1 LKDGT
6 TTRQGIATPSKRNAP
21 IEATVVSVII
31 RDFIHLTER
40 LSSVSLVVLMS
51 DYYEKVCVQVEQ
63 QQGVLTSI
71 SNHSMVVTFATVEG
85 ADAHARR
92 ALRCALAI
100 ALIAYQTRFWIRQAF
115 PEQGLDKFGVGI
127 GIHSGE
133 LMFAEFGLA
142 PHVQHVAS
150 GHAVSISSL
159 LSVKSKEL
167 DWNVVCS
174 EQALEAAGQGVQTR
188 RRALIGAD
196 WLKQPVNVA
205 EVVVVRDDDD
215 EEIVVTKSGKML
227 ETTLEMGQGTRSGR
241 YPAFDPEHH
250 AVVDGVHS
258 ADFPAIPGYR
268 CLRPVGKGGMSR
280 VFLVERLRDGAQLA
294 LKFADGSVSEDSEML
309 YRFVEEYGL
318 LEQLHHPNV
327 LQIYDQG
334 VTDDVLFIVMEY
346 LPGGTLKQQIEK
358 KGMDPD
364 RAWSVLREM
373 VQALV
378 EVHRMGIIHRD
389 IKPENIMLRND
400 GTAVLGDFGVAR
412 RIYKAHRHGQ
422 IEYIVGTPYFMSP
435 EQALGDAEDESTDI
449 YSMGAVFFNML
460 TGEKPYK
467 GESLEEIVQQH
478 LHAPVPKLPARY
490 HHLQF
495 ILDRMMSK
503 DRDRRYSAAEL
514 LDVLGESAV
523 LS

>member
-1 LKDGT
+1 MKENGKS
-6 TTRQGIATPSKRNAP
+6 GEPKRGAP

-40 LSSVSLVVLMS
+40 LSSTSLVVLMR

-71 SNHSMVVTFATVEG
+71 SNHSMVVTFSEVAGE
-85 ADAHARR
+85 DAHARR

-115 PEQGLDKFGVGI
+115 PEQGLDRFGVGI

-133 LMFAEFGLA
+133 LIFADFGLE
-142 PHVQHVAS
+142 PHVQQVAS

-174 EQALEAAGQGVQTR
+174 ERALEAAGQGVQIR
-188 RRALIGAD
+188 RRALIGAE

-205 EVVVVRDDDD
+205 EVVVVRDEG
-215 EEIVVTKSGKML
+215 EEVAVTKSGKML
-227 ETTLEMGQGTRSGR
+227 DTTLELECGTRSGR
-241 YPAFDPEHH
+241 YPSFDATGHVAEEC
-250 AVVDGVHS
+250 ASS

-268 CLRPVGKGGMSR
+268 CLHPLGKGGMSR
-280 VFLVERLRDGAQLA
+280 VYLVERLRDGAQLA

-346 LPGGTLKQQIEK
+346 LPGGTLKQYIGN
-358 KGMDPD
+358 KGMEPE

-400 GTAVLGDFGVAR
+400 GAAVLGDFGVAR

-435 EQALGDAEDESTDI
+435 EQALGDIEDESTDI

-478 LHAPVPKLPARY
+478 LHAPVPKLPLRFR
-490 HHLQF
+490 HLQF
-495 ILDRMMSK
+495 MLDRMMSK
-503 DRDRRYSAAEL
+503 DKEQRYSAAAL
-514 LDVLGESAV
+514 LDLVGELEV

>member
-1 LKDGT
+1 MTSK
-6 TTRQGIATPSKRNAP
+6 QGIATESKRNVP
-21 IEATVVSVII
+21 IEATVVSIII

-40 LSSVSLVVLMS
+40 LSSVSLAVLMR

-71 SNHSMVVTFATVEG
+71 SNHSMVVTFSAVEG
-85 ADAHARR
+85 EDVHARR

-115 PEQGLDKFGVGI
+115 PDQGLDKFGVGI
-127 GIHSGE
+127 GIHTGE
-133 LMFAEFGLA
+133 LIFAEFGVS
-142 PHVQHVAS
+142 PHVQLVAS

-174 EQALEAAGQGVQTR
+174 EQALAAAGQGVQTR
-188 RRALIGAD
+188 RRALIGAE
-196 WLKQPVNVA
+196 WLKHPVNVS
-205 EVVVVRDDDD
+205 EVVVIRDG
-215 EEIVVTKSGKML
+215 EEEETASGKML
-227 ETTLEMGQGTRSGR
+227 DTTLELEYGTRSGR
-241 YPAFDPEHH
+241 YPSFDPASHVAAE
-250 AVVDGVHS
+250 AVPS

-268 CLRPVGKGGMSR
+268 CLRPIGQGGMSR
-280 VFLVERLRDGAQLA
+280 VFLVERLRDGAHLA

-318 LEQLHHPNV
+318 LEQVHHPNV
-327 LQIYDQG
+327 LQIFDQG

-346 LPGGTLKQQIEK
+346 LPGGTLKQHIGK
-358 KGMDPD
+358 KGMDPE

-412 RIYKAHRHGQ
+412 RIYKAHHHGS
-422 IEYIVGTPYFMSP
+422 IDYIVGTPYFMSP
-435 EQALGDAEDESTDI
+435 EQALGDVEDESTDI

-467 GESLEEIVQQH
+467 GESLEAIVQQH
-478 LHAPVPKLPARY
+478 LHSPVPKLPAHYR
-490 HHLQF
+490 HLQF
-495 ILDRMMSK
+495 FLDRMMAK
-503 DRDRRYSAAEL
+503 DKEQRYSAPAL
-514 LDVLGESAV
+514 LDLLGELRV

>member
-1 LKDGT
+1 VNGNTASIKPG
-6 TTRQGIATPSKRNAP
+6 RGGP

-40 LSSVSLVVLMS
+40 LSSNSLVVLMS

-71 SNHSMVVTFATVEG
+71 SNHSMVVTFSEVEG

-100 ALIAYQTRFWIRQAF
+100 ALIAYQTRFWIRKAF
-115 PEQGLDKFGVGI
+115 PDQGLDRFGVGI

-133 LMFAEFGLA
+133 LILAEFGLE
-142 PHVQHVAS
+142 PNKQQVAS

-205 EVVVVRDDDD
+205 EVVVVRD
-215 EEIVVTKSGKML
+215 EEEEAVVSQPGKIL
-227 ETTLEMGQGTRSGR
+227 ETTLEFEQGTRSGR
-241 YPAFDPEHH
+241 YPKFDPERSTAEEDFVK
-250 AVVDGVHS
+250 AV
-258 ADFPAIPGYR
+258 DFPAIPGYR
-268 CLRPVGKGGMSR
+268 CLRPIGQGGMSR

-294 LKFADGSVSEDSEML
+294 LKFANGSVSEDSEML

-346 LPGGTLKQQIEK
+346 LPGGTLKQYIGD
-358 KGMDPD
+358 KGMEPQQ
-364 RAWSVLREM
+364 AWSVLREM

-412 RIYKAHRHGQ
+412 RIYKAHHRDS
-422 IEYIVGTPYFMSP
+422 IDYIVGTPYFMSP
-435 EQALGDAEDESTDI
+435 EQALGDLEDESTDI

-467 GESLEEIVQQH
+467 GESLEAIVQQH
-478 LHAPVPKLPARY
+478 LHAPVPKLPTRY
-490 HHLQF
+490 RHLQF
-495 ILDRMMSK
+495 FLDRMMAK
-503 DRDRRYSAAEL
+503 DKEQRYSATAL
-514 LDVLGESAV
+514 LDVLGELEV
-523 LS
+523 LP

>member
-1 LKDGT
+1 MKDVSMPGEAEP
-6 TTRQGIATPSKRNAP
+6 GLP

-31 RDFIHLTER
+31 RDFIHLTEH
-40 LSSVSLVVLMS
+40 LSSSSLADLMG

-71 SNHSMVVTFATVEG
+71 SNHSMVVAFSDVEG
-85 ADAHARR
+85 MDAPARR

-127 GIHSGE
+127 GIHSGD
-133 LMFAEFGLA
+133 LIFAEFGLA
-142 PHVQHVAS
+142 PHALRVAS

-159 LSVKSKEL
+159 LAVKSKEL

-174 EQALEAAGQGVQTR
+174 EQALTAAGRGVQIR
-188 RRALIGAD
+188 RRARIGAD
-196 WLKQPVNVA
+196 WLKHPVDVV
-205 EVVVVRDDDD
+205 EVVVVRD
-215 EEIVVTKSGKML
+215 EEGAVAETGTADVL
-227 ETTLEMGQGTRSGR
+227 DTTLDLHQGGYSNR
-241 YPAFDPEHH
+241 YPVFD
-250 AVVDGVHS
+250 S
-258 ADFPAIPGYR
+258 AHQVADSALSAAFPAIPGYR
-268 CLRPVGKGGMSR
+268 CLRPIGQGGMSR

-294 LKFADGSVSEDSEML
+294 LKFAAGSVSEDSEIL

-318 LEQLHHPNV
+318 LEQVRHPNV

-346 LPGGTLKQQIEK
+346 LSGGTLKQRIGSR
-358 KGMDPD
+358 GMEPE
-364 RAWSVLREM
+364 RAWCVLREM
-373 VQALV
+373 ARALV

-389 IKPENIMLRND
+389 IKPENILLRSD

-412 RIYKAHRHGQ
+412 RVYKALQ
-422 IEYIVGTPYFMSP
+422 AVPTDYIVGTPYFMSP
-435 EQALGDAEDESTDI
+435 EQALGEDEDERTDI

-460 TGEKPYK
+460 TGEKPFR
-467 GESLEEIVQQH
+467 GETLEEIVQQH
-478 LHAPVPKLPARY
+478 LHAPVPRLPSRY
-490 HHLQF
+490 RHLQF
-495 ILDRMMSK
+495 FLDRMMSK
-503 DRDRRYSAAEL
+503 DKKQRYSAAEL
-514 LDVLGESAV
+514 QDLLGELRV

>member
-1 LKDGT
+1 VKENGKS
-6 TTRQGIATPSKRNAP
+6 GEPKRGVP

-40 LSSVSLVVLMS
+40 LSSTSLVVLMR

-71 SNHSMVVTFATVEG
+71 SNHSMVVTFSEVAGE
-85 ADAHARR
+85 DAHARR

-115 PEQGLDKFGVGI
+115 PEQGLDRFGVGI

-133 LMFAEFGLA
+133 LIFADFGLE
-142 PHVQHVAS
+142 PHVQQVAS

-174 EQALEAAGQGVQTR
+174 EQALEAAGQGVQIR
-188 RRALIGAD
+188 RRALIGAE

-205 EVVVVRDDDD
+205 EVVVVRDEG
-215 EEIVVTKSGKML
+215 EEVAVTESGKML
-227 ETTLEMGQGTRSGR
+227 DTTLELECGTRSGR
-241 YPAFDPEHH
+241 YPSFDATGHVAEEGTP
-250 AVVDGVHS
+250 S

-268 CLRPVGKGGMSR
+268 CLHPLGKGGMSR
-280 VFLVERLRDGAQLA
+280 VYLVERLRDGVQLA

-346 LPGGTLKQQIEK
+346 LLRGTLK
-358 KGMDPD
+358 
-364 RAWSVLREM
+364 
-373 VQALV
+373 
-378 EVHRMGIIHRD
+378 
-389 IKPENIMLRND
+389 
-400 GTAVLGDFGVAR
+400 
-412 RIYKAHRHGQ
+412 
-422 IEYIVGTPYFMSP
+422 
-435 EQALGDAEDESTDI
+435 
-449 YSMGAVFFNML
+449 
-460 TGEKPYK
+460 
-467 GESLEEIVQQH
+467 
-478 LHAPVPKLPARY
+478 
-490 HHLQF
+490 
-495 ILDRMMSK
+495 
-503 DRDRRYSAAEL
+503 
-514 LDVLGESAV
+514 
-523 LS
+523 

>member
-1 LKDGT
+1 VTGNGK
-6 TTRQGIATPSKRNAP
+6 SSVP

-31 RDFIHLTER
+31 REFIHLTER
-40 LSSVSLVVLMS
+40 LSSTSLVVLMR

-71 SNHSMVVTFATVEG
+71 SNHSMVVTFSEVAG

-100 ALIAYQTRFWIRQAF
+100 ALIAYQTRFWIQQAF
-115 PEQGLDKFGVGI
+115 PEQGLDRFGVGI

-133 LMFAEFGLA
+133 LIFAEFGLA
-142 PHVQHVAS
+142 PHIQYVAS

-167 DWNVVCS
+167 DWNIVCS
-174 EQALEAAGQGVQTR
+174 EQALDAAGQGVQTR
-188 RRALIGAD
+188 RRAMIGAD
-196 WLKQPVNVA
+196 WLEQPVNAA
-205 EVVVVRDDDD
+205 EVVVVRD
-215 EEIVVTKSGKML
+215 EEEEDVVSKSGKML
-227 ETTLEMGQGTRSGR
+227 ETTLEFERGARSGR
-241 YPAFDPEHH
+241 YPAFDPEGSV
-250 AVVDGVHS
+250 AEECAHS

-268 CLRPVGKGGMSR
+268 CLRPLGKGGMSR

-346 LPGGTLKQQIEK
+346 LPGGTLKHYIGN
-358 KGMDPD
+358 KGMEPEQ
-364 RAWSVLREM
+364 AWNVLREI

-412 RIYKAHRHGQ
+412 RLYKAHHPGP

-435 EQALGDAEDESTDI
+435 EQALGDTEDESTDI

-478 LHAPVPKLPARY
+478 LHAPVPKLPTR
-490 HHLQF
+490 HRHLQF

-503 DRDRRYSAAEL
+503 DREQRYSAAEL
-514 LDVLGESAV
+514 LDVLGELHVTS
-523 LS
+523 

>member
-1 LKDGT
+1 MTENKKSIKLRRGE
-6 TTRQGIATPSKRNAP
+6 P
-21 IEATVVSVII
+21 IDATVVSVII

-40 LSSVSLVVLMS
+40 LSSNSLVVLMS

-63 QQGVLTSI
+63 LQGVLTSI
-71 SNHSMVVTFATVEG
+71 SNHSMVVTFSEVEG

-115 PEQGLDKFGVGI
+115 PDQGLDRFGVGI

-133 LMFAEFGLA
+133 LIFAEFGLP
-142 PHVQHVAS
+142 PHIQHVAS
-150 GHAVSISSL
+150 GHAVSVASL

-167 DWNVVCS
+167 DWNIVCS
-174 EQALEAAGQGVQTR
+174 EQSFEAAGQGVQKR
-188 RRALIGAD
+188 RHDTIGAD
-196 WLKQPVNVA
+196 WLDQPVKVA
-205 EVVVVRDDDD
+205 EVVVVRD
-215 EEIVVTKSGKML
+215 EEEEATVSKSGKML
-227 ETTLEMGQGTRSGR
+227 ETTLEFERGTRSGH
-241 YPAFDPEHH
+241 YPAFDPEN
-250 AVVDGVHS
+250 AVAENCTHS
-258 ADFPAIPGYR
+258 IDFPAIPGYR
-268 CLRPVGKGGMSR
+268 CLRPLGKGGMSR
-280 VFLVERLRDGAQLA
+280 VFLVERLRDGEQLA
-294 LKFADGSVSEDSEML
+294 LKFADGSVSEDSETL

-346 LPGGTLKQQIEK
+346 LPGGTLKQFIGDN
-358 KGMDPD
+358 GMAPE
-364 RAWSVLREM
+364 RAWNVLREI

-389 IKPENIMLRND
+389 IKPENIMLRDD

-412 RIYKAHRHGQ
+412 RMLKAHHTGP
-422 IEYIVGTPYFMSP
+422 IEYIIGTPYFMSP

-467 GESLEEIVQQH
+467 GDSLEEIVQQH
-478 LHAPVPKLPARY
+478 LHAPVPKLPNGQ

-495 ILDRMMSK
+495 MLDRMMSK
-503 DRDRRYSAAEL
+503 DREQRYSATEL
-514 LDVLGESAV
+514 LDVLSELQVTS
-523 LS
+523 

>member
-1 LKDGT
+1 MKENGKS
-6 TTRQGIATPSKRNAP
+6 GEPKRGAP

-40 LSSVSLVVLMS
+40 LSSTSLVVLMR

-71 SNHSMVVTFATVEG
+71 SNHSMVVTFSAVAG

-115 PEQGLDKFGVGI
+115 PEQGLDRFGVGI

-133 LMFAEFGLA
+133 LIFADFGLE
-142 PHVQHVAS
+142 PHVQQVAS

-174 EQALEAAGQGVQTR
+174 EQALEAAGQGVQIR
-188 RRALIGAD
+188 RRALIGAE

-205 EVVVVRDDDD
+205 EVVVVRDEG
-215 EEIVVTKSGKML
+215 EEVAVTKSGKML
-227 ETTLEMGQGTRSGR
+227 DTTLELECGTRSGR
-241 YPAFDPEHH
+241 YPSFDAAGHVAEECAP
-250 AVVDGVHS
+250 S

-268 CLRPVGKGGMSR
+268 CLHPLGKGGMSR
-280 VFLVERLRDGAQLA
+280 VYLVERLRDGAQLA

-346 LPGGTLKQQIEK
+346 LPGGTLKQYIGN
-358 KGMDPD
+358 KGMEPEK
-364 RAWSVLREM
+364 AWSVLREM

-400 GTAVLGDFGVAR
+400 GAAVLGDFGVAR

-435 EQALGDAEDESTDI
+435 EQALGDIEDESTDI

-478 LHAPVPKLPARY
+478 LHAPVPKLPLRFR
-490 HHLQF
+490 HLQF
-495 ILDRMMSK
+495 MLDRMMSK
-503 DRDRRYSAAEL
+503 DKEQRYSAAAL
-514 LDVLGESAV
+514 LDLVGELEV

>member
-1 LKDGT
+1 MKENGKF
-6 TTRQGIATPSKRNAP
+6 SVP

-40 LSSVSLVVLMS
+40 LSSTSLVVLMR

-71 SNHSMVVTFATVEG
+71 SNHSMVVTFAKVEG

-115 PEQGLDKFGVGI
+115 PEQGLDRFGVGI

-133 LMFAEFGLA
+133 LMFAEFGLE

-205 EVVVVRDDDD
+205 EVVVIRD
-215 EEIVVTKSGKML
+215 EEEEEVEIKSGKML
-227 ETTLEMGQGTRSGR
+227 DTTLELERGSRSGR
-241 YPAFDPEHH
+241 YPAFGAEINADEGG
-250 AVVDGVHS
+250 AHS

-318 LEQLHHPNV
+318 LEQVHHPNV

-346 LPGGTLKQQIEK
+346 LSGGTLKQCIGS
-358 KGMDPD
+358 KGMDPE

-373 VQALV
+373 AQALV
-378 EVHRMGIIHRD
+378 EVHHMGIIHRD
-389 IKPENIMLRND
+389 IKPENIMLRDD

-478 LHAPVPKLPARY
+478 LHAPVPKLPPRFR
-490 HHLQF
+490 HLQF
-495 ILDRMMSK
+495 MLDRMMSK
-503 DRDRRYSAAEL
+503 DKEQRYSAAAL
-514 LDVLGESAV
+514 LDLVGELEVLH
-523 LS
+523 

>member
-1 LKDGT
+1 MSVKPE
-6 TTRQGIATPSKRNAP
+6 PSVP

-40 LSSVSLVVLMS
+40 LSSGSLADLMK
-51 DYYEKVCVQVEQ
+51 DYYERVCVQVEQ
-63 QQGVLTSI
+63 QQGVLASI
-71 SNHSMVVTFATVEG
+71 SNHSMVVAFSDVEG

-127 GIHSGE
+127 GIHSGD
-133 LMFAEFGLA
+133 LIFAKFGVA
-142 PHVQHVAS
+142 PHVLRVAS

-174 EQALEAAGQGVQTR
+174 EQALAAAGQGVQSR

-196 WLKQPVNVA
+196 WLKHPVNVA
-205 EVVVVRDDDD
+205 EVVVVRD
-215 EEIVVTKSGKML
+215 EEEVAADADKSDVL
-227 ETTLEMGQGTRSGR
+227 DTTLDLEQGAHSGR
-241 YPAFDPEHH
+241 YSASDS
-250 AVVDGVHS
+250 AQQAAYGVHT
-258 ADFPAIPGYR
+258 DVFPAIPGYR
-268 CLRPVGKGGMSR
+268 CMRPIGQGGMSR

-294 LKFADGSVSEDSEML
+294 LKFAAGSVSEDSELL

-318 LEQLHHPNV
+318 LEQVRHPNV

-346 LPGGTLKQQIEK
+346 LSGGALKQRIGSQ
-358 KGMDPD
+358 GMEPE
-364 RAWSVLREM
+364 RAWRVLREM
-373 VQALV
+373 AQALA

-389 IKPENIMLRND
+389 IKPENILLRGD

-412 RIYKAHRHGQ
+412 RIYKALHQGPMD
-422 IEYIVGTPYFMSP
+422 YIVGTPYFMSP
-435 EQALGDAEDESTDI
+435 EQALGENEDERTDI

-460 TGEKPYK
+460 TGEKPFR
-467 GESLEEIVQQH
+467 GETLEEIVRQH
-478 LHAPVPKLPARY
+478 LHAPVPRLPSRY
-490 HHLQF
+490 RHLQF
-495 ILDRMMSK
+495 FLDRMMSK
-503 DRDRRYSAAEL
+503 DKEQRYSAAEL
-514 LDVLGESAV
+514 QELLDELNVFP
-523 LS
+523 

>member
-1 LKDGT
+1 MKENGKS
-6 TTRQGIATPSKRNAP
+6 GEPKRGVP

-40 LSSVSLVVLMS
+40 LSSTSLVVLMR

-71 SNHSMVVTFATVEG
+71 SNHSMVVTFFPVAG

-115 PEQGLDKFGVGI
+115 PDQGLDRFGVGI

-133 LMFAEFGLA
+133 LIFADFGLE
-142 PHVQHVAS
+142 PHVQQVAS

-174 EQALEAAGQGVQTR
+174 EQALEAAGQGVQIR
-188 RRALIGAD
+188 RRALIGAE

-205 EVVVVRDDDD
+205 EVVVVRDEG
-215 EEIVVTKSGKML
+215 EEVAVTKSGKML
-227 ETTLEMGQGTRSGR
+227 DTTLELECGTRSGR
-241 YPAFDPEHH
+241 YPSFDATGHVAEEG
-250 AVVDGVHS
+250 ALS

-268 CLRPVGKGGMSR
+268 CLHPLGKGGMSR
-280 VFLVERLRDGAQLA
+280 VYLVERLRDGAQLA

-346 LPGGTLKQQIEK
+346 LPGGTLKQYIGN
-358 KGMDPD
+358 KGMEPEK
-364 RAWSVLREM
+364 AWSVLREM

-400 GTAVLGDFGVAR
+400 GAAVLGDFGVAR

-435 EQALGDAEDESTDI
+435 EQALGDIEDESTDI

-478 LHAPVPKLPARY
+478 LHSPVPKLPLRFR
-490 HHLQF
+490 HLQF
-495 ILDRMMSK
+495 MLDRMMSK
-503 DRDRRYSAAEL
+503 DKEQRYSAAAL
-514 LDVLGESAV
+514 LDLVGELEV

>member
-1 LKDGT
+1 MKENGKS
-6 TTRQGIATPSKRNAP
+6 GEPKRGVP

-40 LSSVSLVVLMS
+40 LSSTSLVILMR

-71 SNHSMVVTFATVEG
+71 SNHSMVVTFSEVAG

-115 PEQGLDKFGVGI
+115 PDQGLDRFGVGI

-133 LMFAEFGLA
+133 LIFADFGLE
-142 PHVQHVAS
+142 PHVQQVAS

-174 EQALEAAGQGVQTR
+174 ERALEAAGQGVQIR
-188 RRALIGAD
+188 RRALIGAE

-205 EVVVVRDDDD
+205 EVVVVRDEG
-215 EEIVVTKSGKML
+215 EEVAVTKSGKML
-227 ETTLEMGQGTRSGR
+227 DTTLELECGTRSGR
-241 YPAFDPEHH
+241 YPSFDATGHVAEEG
-250 AVVDGVHS
+250 ALS

-268 CLRPVGKGGMSR
+268 CLHPLGKGGMSR
-280 VFLVERLRDGAQLA
+280 VYLVERLRDGAQLA

-346 LPGGTLKQQIEK
+346 LPGGTLKQYIGN
-358 KGMDPD
+358 KGMEPE

-400 GTAVLGDFGVAR
+400 GAAVLGDFGVAR

-435 EQALGDAEDESTDI
+435 EQALGDIEDESTDI

-478 LHAPVPKLPARY
+478 LHAPVPKLPLRFR
-490 HHLQF
+490 HLQF
-495 ILDRMMSK
+495 MLDRMMSK
-503 DRDRRYSAAEL
+503 DKEQRYSAAAL
-514 LDVLGESAV
+514 LDLVGELEV